1 MASDRLTF
9 NVKTSTLQ
17 DQNER
22 FLTRKMAYNAM
33 ENNFGHSSYDTMK
46 RQELVALDID
56 APDMSMDIASTGG
69 GVEFLSADLRQ
80 RGTTNGSTKGYISG
94 TIQPF
99 SRNQTG
105 IIGRVVQE
113 WKSLAG
119 KAQTRRLA
127 IFSVF
132 TVICILV
139 LLIWCNSTGSMAL
152 TAYTNLLIFD
162 LTYLGTALVS
172 IWVRQQK
179 SSSSFSFGY
188 ERFEVLAVFASTM
201 LAIFGAVFIMKEST
215 ELLLK
220 PEEVHTGRLLLGAG
234 LGFFCHIFVIYGVKN
249 VAFDHVIAASSS
261 SWLQVHF
268 ADMSRSFC
276 SVLPGLDRL
285 LLPRVNPLML
295 IGLAGGVALFIVD
308 LLVDVNNYYVAD
320 ILAAYSIALMIC
332 GTMFPMSVYSGTILL
347 QTTPEHIIGQ
357 LDKSLREA
365 STLDGVLEFR
375 NEHFWTLSF
384 GTLAGSLHVR
394 VRRDADE
401 QLVLAHV
408 ANKLSN
414 LVFNLTIQ
422 VIKDDWT
429 RPSSM
434 AGFTRGTLKTFTS
447 LPPPAPLSSNISTV
461 YNPREQPY
469 QLASGIE
476 KEYKSA
482 FLSTPT
488 RASSTPH
495 GTPMKDLSFHSNLE
509 PISNGPQQTI
519 PSITSRYAASTTV
532 GLSAFASNTYAEA
545 NPSQFR
551 ANPRV
556 GIDFSKPY
564 LPKDT
569 YRVQTTG
576 LNSGPVSSRQG
587 AGTSFDMNSLGKVN
601 FYGAEGSRQPYVNRF
616 TENR

>member
-17 DQNER
+17 NQNER
-22 FLTRKMAYNAM
+22 FLNRKITSNAM
-33 ENNFGHSSYDTMK
+33 ENNFGHTAYDSKKMDG
-46 RQELVALDID
+46 LVALDID
-56 APDMSMDIASTGG
+56 APDISMDIASTAGG
-69 GVEFLSADLRQ
+69 GEYVSADLRQ
-80 RGTTNGSTKGYISG
+80 RGTTIASSKGQISG

-99 SRNQTG
+99 SRGQSG
-105 IIGRVVQE
+105 LIGRVLQE

-119 KAQTRRLA
+119 QAQTRRLA
-127 IFSVF
+127 AVSIF
-132 TVICILV
+132 TMLCILI

-172 IWVRQQK
+172 IWVRNQTPT
-179 SSSSFSFGY
+179 SSFSFGF
-188 ERFEVLAVFASTM
+188 ERFEVLAVFGSTM
-201 LAIFGAVFIMKEST
+201 LAIFGSVFIMKEST
-215 ELLLK
+215 ELLLQ

-276 SVLPGLDRL
+276 TVLPGLDRL

-308 LLVDVNNYYVAD
+308 LLLDVNNYNIAD
-320 ILAAYSIALMIC
+320 ILAAYSIALMIS

-347 QTTPEHIIGQ
+347 QTTPEYVIGQ

-408 ANKLSN
+408 SNKLSN
-414 LVFNLTIQ
+414 LVVNLTIQ

-429 RPSSM
+429 RPSTM
-434 AGFTRGTLKTFTS
+434 AGFNRSALKSFTS
-447 LPPPAPLSSNISTV
+447 LPPPAPLAPSVSNV
-461 YNPREQPY
+461 YNPRDLPY
-469 QLASGIE
+469 RIASGLE
-476 KEYKSA
+476 KDYKSA
-482 FLSTPT
+482 VLSTPT
-488 RASSTPH
+488 RASSTPQ
-495 GTPMKDLSFHSNLE
+495 GTPMKDLSFHSTLE
-509 PISNGPQQTI
+509 PISNGSQPQI
-519 PSITSRYAASTTV
+519 PSVPSRYSAAANPVLSALNSKQLSDGTLGQIRSTT
-532 GLSAFASNTYAEA
+532 
-545 NPSQFR
+545 
-551 ANPRV
+551 RV
-556 GIDFSKPY
+556 GIDFTKPS

-569 YRVQTTG
+569 YGVQSTG
-576 LNSGPVSSRQG
+576 SNPIHASNRQG
-587 AGTSFDMNSLGKVN
+587 AGSFDMNNLGKVN
-601 FYGAEGSRQPYVNRF
+601 FYGSEGSRQSYTDRF